1 MNYSKKEENV
11 INAELLQAFRSGD
24 QSAYKTIYFLYR
36 TPIQAFIA
44 RLTKSESDVDDIL
57 QEIFIEIWKNREQLD
72 PEEGIKGYLFS
83 ITRTV
88 LARFFD
94 KENLL
99 EGVLDDLE
107 RGNINTPTI
116 KEFESLILYTI
127 DQMPKQ
133 RGDVFRLSK
142 IDGFSN
148 SAIATHLGIS
158 EDEVAACL
166 SDAISE
172 LKRQFYVFF

>member
-1 MNYSKKEENV
+1 MNYSKKEENA
-11 INAELLQAFRSGD
+11 ISAELLQAFRSGD

-36 TPIQAFIA
+36 KPIEEFIA

-57 QEIFIEIWKNREQLD
+57 QEIFIEIWKNRERLD
-72 PEEGIKGYLFS
+72 PEGGIKGYLFS

-88 LARFFD
+88 LARFFN
-94 KENLL
+94 KENLIEDVIDGL
-99 EGVLDDLE
+99 EHGS
-107 RGNINTPTI
+107 INTPTI
-116 KEFESLILYTI
+116 KEFESLIIYTI

-158 EDEVAACL
+158 EDEVASCL